1 MITNN
6 ENKQLLFYKKLT
18 NKKNKYEEL
27 AEKIQPSLDLFLR
40 NYDNSKDNE
49 IKADFK
55 SRKSKPRIEL
65 KKKNKKPYQFSLH
78 GKTKNAK

>member
-6 ENKQLLFYKKLT
+6 ENKELLFYKKLT
-18 NKKNKYEEL
+18 NKKKYEEL

-40 NYDNSKDNE
+40 NYDNSKDNK

-55 SRKSKPRIEL
+55 SRKSKRRIEL

>member
-6 ENKQLLFYKKLT
+6 ENKELLFYKKLT

-27 AEKIQPSLDLFLR
+27 AEKIQPSLDLFLC

-49 IKADFK
+49 IKGDF
-55 SRKSKPRIEL
+55 
-65 KKKNKKPYQFSLH
+65 
-78 GKTKNAK
+78 